1 MQRHSNQAEFIFPQ
15 DGVMLTYAAG
25 EKIGDSL
32 KIQVL
37 FSAQDGKQLSLNGV
51 PMKRFNFCEYTN
63 SRTPWRSGIF
73 RAENVGPSM
82 FTF

>member
-25 EKIGDSL
+25 EKVGDSL

-51 PMKRFNFCEYTN
+51 PMKRFNFCEYTAD
-63 SRTPWRSGIF
+63 ILLH
-73 RAENVGPSM
+73 
-82 FTF
+82 